1 MTLLKDLIDI
11 PEHVQRGDFVLKLTE
26 GVDAATRT
34 LHDYVVTPELARCF
48 DQALTIIGSAV
59 RGKASKATYLHGSFG
74 SGKSHFMAVLHLILQ
89 GNAEAR
95 GIHELAS
102 VIRKHNDWLQGRKFL
117 LVPYHMIGAR
127 SMESAILGNYVDFMR
142 RRHPEAPIPPVYAS
156 SAIVD
161 QAREERRSYGDEPF
175 FRRLN
180 EGSASTGGGWGDLE
194 AAWDADSFDAAADA
208 PPDSEE
214 HLRLVSALLRTVAR
228 AHADARTEQSSQFV
242 RFDRGL
248 SILSRHAKD
257 LGYDAMILFLDE
269 LILWL
274 ATQSADL
281 GFVKSEAS
289 KLTNLVESQTADRPI
304 PLISFVARQRDLRE
318 LVGDHVPGAE
328 KLSFGDALDYQQ
340 GRFETITLEDRNLP
354 AIAEKRVLRVR
365 SSAARQELD
374 ASFEQVARMRE
385 SVMNILLTQEGDRT
399 MFRQVYPFTPALVQT
414 LIAVSSVL
422 QRERT
427 ALKVMMQLLVDQRER
442 LKVGEIIP
450 VGDLFDVVAHGDEAF
465 SADMATHFENAQRL
479 YQQKLLP
486 LIERDND
493 LRHENLDRLDWDDPR
508 RQKFRADDRLIKTL
522 LLSAL
527 VPQVEALRNLNAD
540 KLTALNH
547 GSIRTPIPGREPIE
561 VLNRCRRWAS
571 QVGEIRVGD
580 ESSPTITVQLSGVDT
595 KQILDQVL
603 GIDQTGNRIRL
614 IRQMLFDQLGIDG
627 RDDLM
632 QTITIDWRGT
642 TRHVSV
648 LFRNIRDLPLVSLDN
663 GQDEWRLVIDYP
675 FDDSGFTPRDDIERL
690 QEYLSQRPEGSK
702 TLCWVPSFFS
712 AEAQGELGTLVK
724 LEHLLTGERF
734 GQYVA
739 NLSPQ
744 DRGSAKA
751 ALESQRSVLR
761 HRVRNHLEAAYG
773 LDGAGST
780 SIDRTHD
787 LEAADHYVS
796 LLPGLTPRV
805 PAVGEL
811 RPAMLDLI
819 AQGLAHEFPAAPA
832 FPEVIRTSQLKRVWE
847 TVRQATEVADGR
859 VPVDR
864 TLRLQVRQVV
874 EPLQIGE
881 MGIDATHFLLG
892 DHWKQHFNR
901 RVTVSSSPP
910 TVGELRQRID
920 EPRPMGL
927 PREMQ
932 NLLILLYAAQTNRV
946 FYRHGGPDES
956 VSLSTLPDDCELRD
970 VALPKADLWEQAID
984 RAASIFGITASK
996 LINQTNVAR
1005 LVQELK
1011 RRATGLRESSRSL
1024 RDQLRVTMNRL
1035 DQKPDET
1042 SRYRTSVDAAAL
1054 VERLSS
1060 GDGMALLQ
1068 VLVEAPISTSG
1079 TAIGEC
1085 LAHGDK
1091 LLHDL
1096 RQTQLDLLVSLSQ
1109 IGDHRSG
1116 AAEGILNGL
1125 REALSADEH
1134 VIPLGPALKTALAST
1149 TRLLIE
1155 SAPRSKTPADHPP
1168 TSVAPARGSDRAADA
1183 PTATAKSAR
1192 LPSSSSP
1199 TGASPPAPSGTADHG
1214 ALDAAELSQ
1223 ALRRLQT
1230 LESHPDA
1237 ARMRVRVEWWIE

>member
-48 DQALTIIGSAV
+48 DQALTIIRSAV
-59 RGKASKATYLHGSFG
+59 LGKASKATYLHGSFG
-74 SGKSHFMAVLHLILQ
+74 SGKSHFMAILHLILQ

-161 QAREERRSYGDEPF
+161 QAREERRSYGDEAF

-180 EGSASTGGGWGDLE
+180 EGNASSGGGWGDLE
-194 AAWDADSFDAAADA
+194 AAWDSESFDAAADA
-208 PPDSEE
+208 PPDAEE
-214 HLRLVSALLRTVAR
+214 HLRLVSVLLRTVAR

-248 SILSRHAKD
+248 SILSRHAKE
-257 LGYDAMILFLDE
+257 LGYDALILFLDE

-289 KLTNLVESQTADRPI
+289 KLTNLVESQTAERPI
-304 PLISFVARQRDLRE
+304 PLVSFVARQRDLRE

-365 SSAARQELD
+365 NSAAREELD
-374 ASFEQVARMRE
+374 ASFEQTARMRE
-385 SVMNILLTQEGDRT
+385 SVMTILLTQEGDRK

-442 LKVGEIIP
+442 LKVGEIIS
-450 VGDLFDVVAHGDEAF
+450 VGDLFDVFSHGDEAF

-493 LRHENLDRLDWDDPR
+493 LRRDDLDRLDWDDPR

-561 VLNRCRRWAS
+561 VLNRCRRWAA

-580 ESSPTITVQLSGVDT
+580 ESTPTITVQLSGVDT

-614 IRQMLFDQLGIDG
+614 IRQMLFDQLGIEG
-627 RDDLM
+627 REDLM
-632 QTITIDWRGT
+632 QDVTIDWRGT
-642 TRHVSV
+642 PRHVSV
-648 LFRNIRDLPLVSLDN
+648 LFRNIRDLPIVSLN
-663 GQDEWRLVIDYP
+663 NNEDEWRLVIDYP
-675 FDDSGFTPRDDIERL
+675 FDDSGYTPRDDIERL
-690 QEYLSQRPEGSK
+690 QEYLNQHPEGSK

-712 AEAQGELGTLVK
+712 AEAQGDLGTLVK
-724 LEHLLTGERF
+724 LEHILTGERF
-734 GQYVA
+734 GQFVA

-744 DRGSAKA
+744 DRSSAKA

-761 HRVRNHLEAAYG
+761 HRVRGHLEAAYG

-787 LEAADHYVS
+787 LETADHYVS

-805 PAVGEL
+805 PAVGDL
-811 RPAMLDLI
+811 RHAMLDLI
-819 AQGLAHEFPAAPA
+819 DQGLSHEFPAAPQ
-832 FPEVIRTSQLKRVWE
+832 FPDVIRTSQLKRVWDLI
-847 TVRQATEVADGR
+847 RQATEVADGR
-859 VPVDR
+859 ILVDK

-901 RVTVSSSPP
+901 RATDSSTPP
-910 TVGELRQRID
+910 TVGELRERID

-956 VSLSTLPDDCELRD
+956 VSLSNLSDDCELRD
-970 VALPKADLWEQAID
+970 VDLPSAELWERAIE
-984 RAASIFGITASK
+984 RAAVVFGITASK
-996 LINQTNVAR
+996 LINQSNVTR
-1005 LVQELK
+1005 LIQELK
-1011 RRATGLRESSRSL
+1011 RRSTALRESSRAL
-1024 RDQLRVTMNRL
+1024 RDGLRSTMRRFAL
-1035 DQKPDET
+1035 DPDGT
-1042 SRYRTSVDAAAL
+1042 SRYRTSVDAAAM
-1054 VERLSS
+1054 VEQLAS
-1060 GDGMALLQ
+1060 GDGLRLLQ
-1068 VLVEAPISTSG
+1068 TLVDAPISTSD
-1079 TAIGEC
+1079 TAVGEC

-1091 LLHDL
+1091 LLQEL
-1096 RQTQLDLLVSLSQ
+1096 RQSQLDLLVSLEQ
-1109 IGDHRSG
+1109 ISDHRTAVAG
-1116 AAEGILNGL
+1116 EILNEL
-1125 REALSADEH
+1125 RAALTADEH
-1134 VIPLGPALKTALAST
+1134 VLPLGPALKTASSRA
-1149 TRLLIE
+1149 TRLLVDAAKPTSF
-1155 SAPRSKTPADHPP
+1155 SAGAAPPPTDTPHAPAPAAGSSTAAGKLRAAPTPPVSRGETPA
-1168 TSVAPARGSDRAADA
+1168 G
-1183 PTATAKSAR
+1183 AT
-1192 LPSSSSP
+1192 
-1199 TGASPPAPSGTADHG
+1199 
-1214 ALDAAELSQ
+1214 DAAEHGTLEPTDLSQ
-1223 ALRRLQT
+1223 LLRQLQAF
-1230 LESHPDA
+1230 ESRPDA
-1237 ARMRVRVEWWIE
+1237 ARMRFRVEWWVE